1 MKKTGA
7 LTSCE
12 DDRSNCEGKAFFFVA
27 FDMATVEKPRKES
40 VFGSYFPS
48 TFCPRENSHQKLDT
62 FS

>member
-12 DDRSNCEGKAFFFVA
+12 DDRSNCEGNAFFFVP

-48 TFCPRENSHQKLDT
+48 TFCP
-62 FS
+62 